1 MLKCVLSKCLTK
13 YPCLCGNLDS
23 LYGNLPSYMMDLL
36 NRSPGRSWELREE
49 LILSDTD
56 SVGQHDYNSN
66 VRLKTVMKVA

>member
-1 MLKCVLSKCLTK
+1 
-13 YPCLCGNLDS
+13 
-23 LYGNLPSYMMDLL
+23 MMDLL